1 MNHAEPL
8 RSHLDQF
15 QQRSLTVGV
24 VSLVLC
30 GGGALLSPEQFFRSY
45 LLAYLFWVGIALGC
59 CALAMLHSLTGGAW
73 GAVIRRVLES
83 GMRTLPWM
91 ALLFVPLL
99 FGLRELYVWA
109 RPEEVA
115 NDALLQQKA
124 FYLNVPFFVLRTVGY
139 FLVWLSIAY
148 FLNKWSL
155 EHDRTAEPSCLRRL
169 ETLSGPGLV
178 LYGGTVTF
186 ASIDWVMSLEP
197 HWYSTIYGLL
207 FIVGYSLTTLAFAI
221 VVTTLLANEKP
232 LSEIVT
238 AAHFH
243 DLGNLLLAFV
253 MLWAYVTF
261 SQYLI
266 IWSGNIAEEVPWY
279 LHRGHGGWE
288 WVGLS
293 LIIFQFILPFV
304 LLLSR
309 NTKRRAQTLLRVAG
323 AVLFMRLVDLFW
335 LVAPSFPNSG
345 LRIHWM
351 DVVAPIGL
359 GGIWL
364 ALFVRRL
371 KGHSLLPLHDPSLEG
386 VPGPLRGM

>member
-59 CALAMLHSLTGGAW
+59 CALVMLHSLTGGAW

-83 GMRTLPWM
+83 GMRTLPLM

-99 FGLRELYVWA
+99 FGLRKLYVWA

-148 FLNKWSL
+148 FLNKWLL

-207 FIVGYSLTTLAFAI
+207 FVTGQVLSTLAFVIPVAA
-221 VVTTLLANEKP
+221 LLGSKT
-232 LSEIVT
+232 S
-238 AAHFH
+238 
-243 DLGNLLLAFV
+243 
-253 MLWAYVTF
+253 
-261 SQYLI
+261 
-266 IWSGNIAEEVPWY
+266 
-279 LHRGHGGWE
+279 LHE
-288 WVGLS
+288 
-293 LIIFQFILPFV
+293 F
-304 LLLSR
+304 
-309 NTKRRAQTLLRVAG
+309 
-323 AVLFMRLVDLFW
+323 
-335 LVAPSFPNSG
+335 
-345 LRIHWM
+345 
-351 DVVAPIGL
+351 
-359 GGIWL
+359 
-364 ALFVRRL
+364 
-371 KGHSLLPLHDPSLEG
+371 
-386 VPGPLRGM
+386 